1 MRGSSTLTIQPEGST
16 GHARSQILAACSRAN
31 VGAAPVALAILLTTL
46 AAPARAETI
55 EEKAAACAACHGEN
69 GVPPDK
75 TFPVIWGQHQGYLYL
90 QLRDFKS
97 GTRKNDAMA
106 PFVEGMERDDMM
118 ALAAYFSKKP
128 WPDLRQPL
136 APDAVV
142 ARAVRTNTAVG
153 CTGCHLAQYQG
164 DGTQPR
170 LAGQTKEYLAKS
182 MLDFRT
188 RERANNPGMSDLMI
202 ATPEDDLT
210 AMAEYLA
217 GLQLIN

>member
-75 TFPVIWGQHQGYLYL
+75 TFPVIWG
-90 QLRDFKS
+90 
-97 GTRKNDAMA
+97 

-170 LAGQTKEYLAKS
+170 LAGQTTEYLAKS

-188 RERANNPGMSDLMI
+188 QKRGNNPGMSDLMK
-202 ATPEDDLT
+202 ATSEDDIK

-217 GLQLIN
+217 GL

>member
-1 MRGSSTLTIQPEGST
+1 MLSCERRSRPRRTRNLADYTCSPGTGGNHRGEGR
-16 GHARSQILAACSRAN
+16 GLCGLPWRD
-31 VGAAPVALAILLTTL
+31 
-46 AAPARAETI
+46 
-55 EEKAAACAACHGEN
+55 

-202 ATPEDDLT
+202 ATPEDDLA